1 MSILLGYH
9 AASEDCRKAGPLS
22 ADIDKETSLGKA
34 LRLLT
39 AVGACSDP
47 SGISVP
53 ELVKVTGLSRPTTYR
68 FLAELQE
75 HGLVQPVGKQSG
87 WQLGPKVV
95 ALAAMSGSAAM
106 LRRRARQ
113 AMEEFVRTV
122 GFTVHLGIRDGFDVV
137 YIDKAENPD
146 FMSISSVIGQKR
158 PLSVTALGK
167 CLVAFD
173 ADQKLVERMIE
184 QGLPARTPHSITKP
198 DVWRQTIQ
206 QVRENAVAYDME
218 ECEIGARCVAAPL
231 RDSHGYAVAAISI
244 STLVRQ
250 TDQMDFERMTVEI
263 QKLAKQISAFG

>member
-1 MSILLGYH
+1 MS
-9 AASEDCRKAGPLS
+9 AAL
-22 ADIDKETSLGKA
+22 DKETSLGKA
-34 LRLLT
+34 LRLLS
-39 AVGACSDP
+39 AVGTCSDP
-47 SGISVP
+47 GGISVA

-95 ALAAMSGSAAM
+95 ALAAMSGSGAV

-113 AMEEFVRTV
+113 AMEEFVRAV
-122 GFTVHLGIRDGFDVV
+122 GFTVHLGIRDGFEVV
-137 YIDKAENPD
+137 YIDKAESAN

-173 ADQKLVERMIE
+173 ADEKLVEKVIE
-184 QGLPARTPHSITKP
+184 HGLPARTPNSITDP

-206 QVRENAVAYDME
+206 QVRQNAVAYDME
-218 ECEIGARCVAAPL
+218 ECDVGARCVAAPL

-250 TDQMDFERMTVEI
+250 TEQMDFERMTSEI
-263 QKLAKQISAFG
+263 QRLAREISAFT